1 MMQFGKC
8 LVSVGSNSVQLGE
21 VTRQMLQACFKT
33 LKCDLAAISSSHVF
47 VLTGHLYAQ
56 VRPTLLR
63 GEVACTRADG
73 GEIKEACGRE
83 ATPRRANGVWRNV
96 SQGAAANSC

>member
-1 MMQFGKC
+1 MQFGKC
-8 LVSVGSNSVQLGE
+8 LVSVGSNPVQLGE
-21 VTRQMLQACFKT
+21 VIHQMLQACFKT
-33 LKCDLAAISSSHVF
+33 LKCDLAAISSSHVS

-56 VRPTLLR
+56 VSPTLLS
-63 GEVACTRADG
+63 GEVACPRADR

-83 ATPRRANGVWRNV
+83 ATPRRANGVWRDV

>member
-1 MMQFGKC
+1 MQFGKC
-8 LVSVGSNSVQLGE
+8 LVSVGSNPVQLGE
-21 VTRQMLQACFKT
+21 VICQMLQACFKT

-56 VRPTLLR
+56 VRPTLLS
-63 GEVACTRADG
+63 GEVACPRADG

-83 ATPRRANGVWRNV
+83 ATPRRGKWRL
-96 SQGAAANSC
+96 A

>member
-1 MMQFGKC
+1 MQFGKC

-21 VTRQMLQACFKT
+21 VIRQMLQACFKT

-56 VRPTLLR
+56 VRPTLLS
-63 GEVACTRADG
+63 GKVACTRADG

-83 ATPRRANGVWRNV
+83 ATPHRANGVWRDL

>member
-21 VTRQMLQACFKT
+21 VIRQMLQACFKT
-33 LKCDLAAISSSHVF
+33 LKCDLAAISSSHVS

-56 VRPTLLR
+56 VRPTLLS
-63 GEVACTRADG
+63 GKVACPRADG

-83 ATPRRANGVWRNV
+83 ATPRRGKWRL
-96 SQGAAANSC
+96 A

>member
-21 VTRQMLQACFKT
+21 VIRQMLQDCFKT
-33 LKCDLAAISSSHVF
+33 LKCDLAAISSSYVF

-56 VRPTLLR
+56 VRPTFLS
-63 GEVACTRADG
+63 GKVACPRADG
-73 GEIKEACGRE
+73 GDIKEACGRE
-83 ATPRRANGVWRNV
+83 ATPRRCKWRL
-96 SQGAAANSC
+96 A

>member
-1 MMQFGKC
+1 MQFGKC
-8 LVSVGSNSVQLGE
+8 LVSVGSNPVQLGE
-21 VTRQMLQACFKT
+21 VIHQMLQACFKT
-33 LKCDLAAISSSHVF
+33 LKCDLAAISSSHVS

-56 VRPTLLR
+56 VRPTLLS
-63 GEVACTRADG
+63 GKVACTRADG

-83 ATPRRANGVWRNV
+83 ATPHRANGVWRDL

>member
-1 MMQFGKC
+1 MQFGKC

-21 VTRQMLQACFKT
+21 VICQMLQACFKT

-47 VLTGHLYAQ
+47 VLTGSPLCQPRLA
-56 VRPTLLR
+56 RSLW
-63 GEVACTRADG
+63 EVACPRADR

-83 ATPRRANGVWRNV
+83 ATPRRCKWRL
-96 SQGAAANSC
+96 A